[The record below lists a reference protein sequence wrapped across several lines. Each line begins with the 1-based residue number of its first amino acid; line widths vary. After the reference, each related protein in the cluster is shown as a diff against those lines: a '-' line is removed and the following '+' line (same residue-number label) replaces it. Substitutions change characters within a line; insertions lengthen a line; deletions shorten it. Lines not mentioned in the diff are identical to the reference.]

1 MKYSKWIVAL
11 IITLNSVFTYM
22 VLQAFIQTSTEPTV
36 LIGCWFGFTTGELW
50 ILANIKK
57 TKIKENK
64 DNENKLEK

>member
-1 MKYSKWIVAL
+1 
-11 IITLNSVFTYM
+11 M